1 MKKFFSLALVA
12 SIVFSGC
19 NSYLDVKPKGFTI
32 PELVGDF
39 EQLLNNTSL
48 LRTLP
53 ASFDFLADNIQ
64 SGKRTDEAL
73 ATSFDS
79 YSFML
84 RSLYTFEHGPVLEGG
99 DSDSYWDAAY
109 NHIFTYNVV
118 INNVLNA
125 PDGKDA
131 EKKRLW
137 AEAKIGR
144 AFEYLSL
151 VNIYAKHY
159 NEATATTDLG
169 VPLILVEDI
178 NQKYERVSVAK
189 IYELVQTDL
198 EDALPFLATSSSNK
212 FQPLKTVG
220 FAFLSRVALYK
231 GDYAAALSNA
241 KEALKLNAYLEDYS
255 QFTTKLKTTW
265 GRVHYKG
272 DPSKPFPEIRFN
284 NETVWGRMGASSYG
298 SLNGQVYAS
307 SDLLATYKRDMKGTK
322 DMRYDL
328 FFCRDSASFGGAVTH
343 FPGRVLWGPYIDFNT
358 GFSTPELY
366 LIAAE
371 AEARIG
377 STEEALKLLNTLR
390 DKRIENNVHVSGL
403 DKAATLAMVFD
414 ERRREMPYVG
424 STRLVDLKRLHTT
437 GDLTKEIVHK
447 VEDKEYRM
455 SSGDPR
461 MIIPISPKVLS
472 LNPGMPQ
479 YER

>member
-12 SIVFSGC
+12 SILISGC
-19 NSYLDVKPKGFTI
+19 NSYLDIKPKGITI

-39 EQLLNNTSL
+39 EQLLNYTALIRASPGYPDYLSDHVQSGDL
-48 LRTLP
+48 LDVTRG
-53 ASFDFLADNIQ
+53 ASF
-64 SGKRTDEAL
+64 E
-73 ATSFDS
+73 S
-79 YSFML
+79 YAIAKQ
-84 RSLYTFEHGPVLEGG
+84 RLYTFEHGAIFEDGSA
-99 DSDSYWDAAY
+99 DSHWETAY
-109 NHIFTYNVV
+109 SHIFTYNVV

-125 PDGKDA
+125 PDGKEVD
-131 EKKRLW
+131 KKRLW

-159 NEATATTDLG
+159 NGATAATDLG
-169 VPLILVEDI
+169 VPLVLTEDI
-178 NQKYERVSVAK
+178 TKKYERVSVAK

-272 DPSKPFPEIRFN
+272 DSGKPFPEIRFN
-284 NETVWGRMGASSYG
+284 NETIWGRMGTPSNG
-298 SLNGQVYAS
+298 SVNAEVYAS
-307 SDLLATYKRDMKGTK
+307 IDLIDTYKRDMKGTK

-328 FFCRDSASFGGAVTH
+328 FFCRDSSSFGSAVIR

-377 STEEALKLLNTLR
+377 STNEALRYVNALR
-390 DKRIENNVHVSGL
+390 DKRIENNTHITGL
-403 DKAATLAMVFD
+403 TKEQALKLVLD

-424 STRLVDLKRLHTT
+424 STRLIDLKRLHAT

-447 VEDKEYRM
+447 VESKEYRM
-455 SSGDPR
+455 SSGDAR
-461 MIIPISPKVLS
+461 MILPVPPKVLA
-472 LNPGMPQ
+472 LNPGIPQ

>member
-12 SIVFSGC
+12 SILISGC

-39 EQLLNNTSL
+39 EQLLNYT
-48 LRTLP
+48 TLIRASP
-53 ASFDFLADNIQ
+53 GYPDYLTDHVQSGDLVDATRGASFESYAVA
-64 SGKRTDEAL
+64 KR
-73 ATSFDS
+73 
-79 YSFML
+79 
-84 RSLYTFEHGPVLEGG
+84 RLYTFEHGAIFEDGSP
-99 DSDSYWDAAY
+99 DSYWETAY
-109 NHIFTYNVV
+109 SHIFTYNVV

-125 PDGKDA
+125 TDGKEVD
-131 EKKRLW
+131 KKRLW

-151 VNIYAKHY
+151 VNIYSKHY
-159 NEATATTDLG
+159 NAATAETDLG
-169 VPLILVEDI
+169 LPLVLTEDI

-189 IYELVQTDL
+189 IYELVKIDL
-198 EDALPFLATSSSNK
+198 EDALPFLAATSPNK
-212 FQPLKTVG
+212 FQASKSVG
-220 FAFLSRVALYK
+220 FAFLSRMYLYK
-231 GDYAAALSNA
+231 GDYVAALSNA
-241 KEALKLNAYLEDYS
+241 KEALKLNSHLEDYG

-272 DPSKPFPEIRFN
+272 DEKKPFPEIRFN
-284 NETVWGRMGASSYG
+284 NETIWGRMGTPSNG
-298 SLNGQVYAS
+298 SVNAEVYAS
-307 SDLLATYKRDMKGTK
+307 TDLIDTYKRDMKGTK

-328 FFCRDSASFGGAVTH
+328 FFCRDSSSFGSAVIR

-377 STEEALKLLNTLR
+377 ATEEALKLLNTLR

-403 DKAATLAMVFD
+403 DKAATLAMVLD

-424 STRLVDLKRLHTT
+424 STRLIDLKRLHAT
-437 GDLTKEIVHK
+437 GDLTKDIVHK
-447 VEDKEYRM
+447 VESKEYRM
-455 SSGDPR
+455 SSGDAR
-461 MIIPISPKVLS
+461 MILPVPPKVLA
-472 LNPGMPQ
+472 LNPGIPQ